1 MIILQEPWSLHW
13 VEAPSD
19 LDKIDLYTT
28 TPRGLQGQ
36 RRENESYDR
45 KGKENDLFFNA
56 YYVHGLRL
64 GVVSLFVH
72 LIQKNNLVK

>member
-1 MIILQEPWSLHW
+1 MIFLQEPCSLHW

-28 TPRGLQGQ
+28 PKGLQG
-36 RRENESYDR
+36 RRRKNESEDR
-45 KGKENDLFFNA
+45 KGKENDLLFNA

-64 GVVSLFVH
+64 GVLFLFVP